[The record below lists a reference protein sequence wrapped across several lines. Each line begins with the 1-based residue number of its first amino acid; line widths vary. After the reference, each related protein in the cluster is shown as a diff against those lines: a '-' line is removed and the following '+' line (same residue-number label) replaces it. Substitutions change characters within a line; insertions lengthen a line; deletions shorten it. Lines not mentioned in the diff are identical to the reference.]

1 MPILIHSNK
10 KPKVNS
16 QQSTV
21 NSQQSTVNSQQSTVN
36 SQQSTVNSQQS
47 TVNSQI
53 TIQVDFLSKV
63 WLRCCLPALRKSI
76 LVRIRIAVL

>member
-1 MPILIHSNK
+1 MKVTLDLSEYML
-10 KPKVNS
+10 PKFYQTHFQRQLARSLFLVLETFNS
-16 QQSTV
+16 QP
-21 NSQQSTVNSQQSTVN
+21 
-36 SQQSTVNSQQS
+36 S

-63 WLRCCLPALRKSI
+63 WLRCCLAALRKSI